1 MTHHLSRLRG
11 QVLGRFPVETWKLC
25 SSLFVCSSTEQ
36 LYRVRRRG
44 GNMAARSALSARRQV
59 SLVSVIVDTSHEL
72 SLRIENAKNHSTIL
86 WTYLMGMVC
95 IIRSF
100 SAVFCRHTNKKKA
113 SPKNS
118 NRYVRK
124 TVNSNPFSLYEN

>member
-11 QVLGRFPVETWKLC
+11 QVLCRFPVETWKLC
-25 SSLFVCSSTEQ
+25 SSLFACSSTEQ

-59 SLVSVIVDTSHEL
+59 SRVSVIVDSSHEL
-72 SLRIENAKNHSTIL
+72 SLRIENTKNHSMIL
-86 WTYLMGMVC
+86 WNYLMGMVC
-95 IIRSF
+95 IIRSI
-100 SAVFCRHTNKKKA
+100 SAVFCRHANKTRA
-113 SPKNS
+113 SLKIAIVT
-118 NRYVRK
+118 YE